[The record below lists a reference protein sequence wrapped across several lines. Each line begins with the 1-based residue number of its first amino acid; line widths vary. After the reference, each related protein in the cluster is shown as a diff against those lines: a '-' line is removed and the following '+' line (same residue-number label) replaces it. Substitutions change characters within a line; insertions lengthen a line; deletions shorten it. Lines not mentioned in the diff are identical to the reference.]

1 MTAERHGWHKFIS
14 MQNHYNLI
22 YREEEREMHPYCE
35 QEGIAVTPWSPL
47 ARGVLTGSYKGGF
60 DNGGTKRSKGRDAER
75 AKGLYKGD
83 MEFKIV
89 DRVANVAD
97 KLGYTP
103 AQIALAWMLSKPA
116 ITAPIVGVS
125 KIEQLKQLIAATKIK
140 LSAVDITHLEE
151 LYRPVNNILDDE
163 KPLSTTM
170 KND

>member
-1 MTAERHGWHKFIS
+1 
-14 MQNHYNLI
+14 
-22 YREEEREMHPYCE
+22 
-35 QEGIAVTPWSPL
+35 
-47 ARGVLTGSYKGGF
+47 
-60 DNGGTKRSKGRDAER
+60 
-75 AKGLYKGD
+75 

-97 KLGYTP
+97 KLGHTP

-163 KPLSTTM
+163 KPLSTTV
-170 KND
+170 KNG